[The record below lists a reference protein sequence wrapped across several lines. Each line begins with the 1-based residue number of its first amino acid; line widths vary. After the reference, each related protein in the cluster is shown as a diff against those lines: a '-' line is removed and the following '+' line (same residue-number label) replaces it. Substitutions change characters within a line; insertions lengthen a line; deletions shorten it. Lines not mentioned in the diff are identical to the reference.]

1 MTTHNTADASLAAR
15 FAEHQA
21 RLAGMS
27 FPNALAAG
35 DRAPDFE
42 LQNASGDEVRLSEL
56 LTRGPVVL
64 IFYRGAWCP
73 FCNTQLRALQ
83 EALPEIEALGASL
96 VAVSPQLPDG
106 SLELIDEHTLTFEVL
121 SDVKSS
127 VASEYGIVLALTS
140 ADVALFL
147 EVGNDLA
154 QANGDDAWVL
164 PAPATFV
171 IAGDGTIRHARVDAD
186 FTTRG
191 EPANI
196 VGALRALAATP
207 CG

>member
-1 MTTHNTADASLAAR
+1 MTTSDATIGDR
-15 FAEHQA
+15 FAQHQA

-42 LQNASGDEVRLSEL
+42 LGNAAGAPVRLTEL

-64 IFYRGAWCP
+64 TFYRGAWCP
-73 FCNTQLRALQ
+73 YCNAQLRGLQ

-106 SLELIDEHTLTFEVL
+106 SLELIEENALTFEVL
-121 SDVKSS
+121 SDLESR
-127 VASEYGIVLALTS
+127 VAGKYGIVFALGS

-147 EVGNDLA
+147 QVGNNLA
-154 QANGDDAWVL
+154 QANGDESWVL

-186 FTTRG
+186 FTTRP
-191 EPANI
+191 ETSEI

-207 CG
+207 RG